1 MRIIAG
7 QRRGKRL
14 FTPLNRS
21 IRPTSDRLREAIF
34 NILGTLSPGTVVLDL
49 FAGTGAMGIEA
60 LSRGAAAAWFIDQS
74 AAAVN
79 LIQRN
84 IDACDFSR
92 QARVVRWDACRDPS
106 PQIGLPACDLI
117 FMDPPYAQGLLAP
130 ALACWTRSA
139 VLPPQAILVLEHAV
153 QEVLPLLAPSWRAVD
168 QRRYGKSLVSF
179 LRRML

>member
-21 IRPTSDRLREAIF
+21 IRPTTDRLRETIF
-34 NILGTLSPGTVVLDL
+34 NILGPLSAEAVVLDL

-60 LSRGAAAAWFIDQS
+60 LSRGAGAAWFIDQS
-74 AAAVN
+74 AAAVS

-92 QARVVRWDACRDPS
+92 QARVVRWDACREPS
-106 PQIGLPACDLI
+106 PQIGLPACNLA
-117 FMDPPYAQGLLAP
+117 FMDPPYAQGLVAP

-139 VLPPQAILVLEHAV
+139 VLPPRAVLILEHALH
-153 QEVLPLLAPSWRAVD
+153 EPLPPLAPSWSAVD

-179 LRRML
+179 LKRML